1 MLKGLKVKTGTW
13 DLSELLK
20 DPIKDEFNRSL
31 SHINAKV
38 ANFEEKKSVL
48 GKDISTTDFMSL
60 IKNSEDI
67 AESLSYVTGYA
78 HLKYAEDTSSNDIG
92 ALVTKVNIFSSEV
105 SNKLLF
111 FDLWFKKVLDEQ
123 NADRLIKESPDVY
136 KDYLH
141 HERSMSKYTLNE
153 SEEKIINI
161 LDVTGISA
169 LIKIYD
175 RMTNGFEFEYIEERG
190 TRKIR
195 KTITNKEKLVSLVRS
210 SRPSERVA
218 AYKSLLSTYKKNSG
232 VLGEIY
238 INRILNWNNE
248 YVLLRGFPSPISVRN
263 LANNISDETIMALL
277 NVCRSNSKV
286 FHQYFKEKAKILRV
300 KKLERY
306 HLYAPLKSQEQKK
319 IAFGEAL
326 RMVLDA
332 FGDFHPEFKAI
343 VQDLVTKKHI
353 HSKLQNNKQGGAFCS
368 TISPK
373 VAPFVLL
380 NFDGTL
386 RDISTMAHEFGHAIH
401 SVLAADKPISVQHPS
416 LPLAETASVFG
427 EMILNDRL
435 LDKVKKNDKKIML
448 AEQIDDFYATI
459 MRQAYFTLFEI
470 SAHETIGKNSATNI
484 DDLSKIYLDN
494 LREQFG
500 NSLKLSDDFKYE
512 WLYIPHFYHSP
523 FYCYAYS
530 FGNLLVM
537 SLYQQ
542 FKNEGKEFIPK
553 YIRILS
559 AGGSKKPEDLLL
571 NEGID
576 ISKEDF
582 WQSGFNLV
590 SDKINELI
598 HIK

>member
-1 MLKGLKVKTGTW
+1 MLKGLRVKTGTW

-48 GKDISTTDFMSL
+48 GKDISTNDFMNL

-123 NADRLIKESPDVY
+123 NADRLIKDSPDVY

-153 SEEKIINI
+153 SEEKIINV

-470 SAHETIGKNSATNI
+470 SVHERIGKNSATNI
-484 DDLSKIYLDN
+484 DELSEIYMDN
-494 LREQFG
+494 LKEQFG
-500 NSLKLSDDFKYE
+500 SSLKLSDDFKYE
-512 WLYIPHFYHSP
+512 WFYIPHFYHSP

-553 YIRILS
+553 FIRILS
-559 AGGSKKPEDLLL
+559 SGGSKKPEDLLL

-582 WQSGFNLV
+582 WQRGFNLV

-598 HIK
+598 NIK